1 MAHRAALDHIS
12 RRTENAR
19 DGMKFGIGQPV
30 RRYEDFR
37 LITGHGRY
45 TDDVTLPQSAQ
56 AFVLR
61 SPAAHARIKNID
73 ATAARRMPGVLFVA
87 TGEDVQADGLGDL
100 GCQTPL
106 ANRDGTPRH
115 DTPRPLLALGKVRY
129 VGQPVAFVVAA
140 TLSTARDAA
149 EAIEVEYE
157 PLAAVTDA
165 QEAIA
170 PGAPQLFDH
179 IAGNLVFD
187 WDNDMGDAKAT
198 AAAFAKA
205 AHVVSL
211 DLVNN
216 RVVANSMEPRNA
228 IADYNPA
235 TGRSTLYTATQGPH
249 FVRDP
254 LAEALLKIPKDQLRV
269 ITPNVG
275 GGFGMKAFV
284 YPEQALVVWASRKL
298 QRPVKWQEDRSEGFV
313 SDNQG
318 RDHTTRA
325 ELALDESGRFLGL
338 RVSTLANL
346 GAYLSPFGAFVP
358 TRSTDLVSGLYS
370 IGAIHV
376 NVKGVC
382 TNTVPVCAY
391 RGAGRP
397 EAAYLLE
404 RIVDAAARQ
413 LKTSPD
419 AIRRVNF
426 VPPSAM
432 PYTSVTKLVL
442 DSGEFEKVMDRCMAA
457 AEWTSFPKRR
467 ARSEDNGKLRGIGMA
482 TYTERC
488 GGGFPETAS
497 IEFRDERIEL
507 VMGNQEYGTG
517 LVTSYK
523 QLVSDQL
530 GIDADRIDVVM
541 GDTDRTPAGLTG
553 GSRAIAVGGAALH
566 EAGRTIIG
574 KASQIAAHLLEVSA
588 QDITFADGVFS
599 VPGTDLRIDLMD
611 VARAARDPAKLPSG
625 LEPGLDATH
634 HRVPPAQT
642 FPNGCHIVEVEI
654 DPETG
659 GVAIERYTIVDDFG
673 RTINPLLLEGQV
685 HGGIAQ
691 GIGQAL
697 LEHAVY
703 DSDSGQ
709 LLAGSFM
716 DYAMPRAGD
725 VPAFAFSTHNV
736 PSTSNPFGVKGAGEA
751 GSVGAPPAV
760 INAVVDALHR
770 RVGARHIDMPA
781 TPRRI
786 WETLN
791 GRH

>member
-1 MAHRAALDHIS
+1 
-12 RRTENAR
+12 
-19 DGMKFGIGQPV
+19 MKFGIGQPV
-30 RRYEDFR
+30 RRYEDLR

-45 TDDVTLPQSAQ
+45 TDDVTLPHAAH

-61 SPAAHARIKNID
+61 SPVAHANIKRID
-73 ATAARRMPGVLFVA
+73 VAAARRLPGVLFVA
-87 TGEDVQADGLGDL
+87 AGDDVSAEGLGDL
-100 GCQTPL
+100 GCL
-106 ANRDGTPRH
+106 AALNNRDGTPRH
-115 DTPRPLLALGKVRY
+115 DTPRPVLAQGKVRY
-129 VGQPVAFVVAA
+129 VGQPVAVAVA
-140 TLSTARDAA
+140 ETLNAARDGA
-149 EAIEVEYE
+149 EAIEIEYQ
-157 PLAAVTDA
+157 PLPVVTEARDA
-165 QEAIA
+165 LE
-170 PGAPQLFDH
+170 PGAAQLFDH

-187 WDNDMGDAKAT
+187 WDNDLGDAKAT
-198 AAAFAKA
+198 EAAFATA
-205 AHVVSL
+205 AHIVTL
-211 DLVNN
+211 ELVNN

-228 IADYNPA
+228 LADFEPA
-235 TGRSTLYTATQGPH
+235 TGRSILYTASQGPH

-254 LAEALLKIPKDQLRV
+254 LAEMILKMPKDKLRV

-275 GGFGMKAFV
+275 GGFGMKAFP
-284 YPEQALVVWASRKL
+284 YPEHALVVWASRKL
-298 QRPVKWQEDRSEGFV
+298 GRPVKWQEDRSEGFV

-318 RDHTTRA
+318 RDHTTHV
-325 ELALDESGRFLGL
+325 ELALDKSGRFLGL
-338 RVSTLANL
+338 RVSILANL

-358 TRSTDLVSGLYS
+358 TRSTDLVSGLYA

-413 LKTSPD
+413 LKMSPD

-432 PYTSVTKLVL
+432 PYTSVTHLVL
-442 DSGEFEKVMDRCMAA
+442 DSGEFEAVMDRCMAA
-457 AEWTSFPKRR
+457 AEWASFAKRR
-467 ARSEDNGKLRGIGMA
+467 TESERAGKLRGIGMA

-488 GGGFPETAS
+488 GGGFPETTS
-497 IEFRDERIEL
+497 IEFKDEQVEL

-517 LVTSYK
+517 LHTAYK
-523 QLVSDQL
+523 QIVSDQL
-530 GIDADRIDVVM
+530 GIDADRIDVIM
-541 GDTDRTPAGLTG
+541 GDTDRTPSGLTG
-553 GSRAIAVGGAALH
+553 GSRAIAVGGAALY

-574 KASQIAAHLLEVSA
+574 KGMQLASHLLEVSA
-588 QDITFADGVFS
+588 KDISFADGVFS
-599 VPGTDLRIDLMD
+599 VPGTDLRIDLLELAK
-611 VARAARDPAKLPSG
+611 VARDPAKLPPG
-625 LEPGLDATH
+625 MAAGLDTTH
-634 HRVPPAQT
+634 QRVPPAQT
-642 FPNGCHIVEVEI
+642 FPNGCHVVEVEI

-659 GVAIERYTIVDDFG
+659 TVAIERYTIVDDFG

-685 HGGIAQ
+685 HGGIVQ

-703 DSDSGQ
+703 DPDSGQ

-760 INAVVDALHR
+760 INAIVDALYHR
-770 RVGARHIDMPA
+770 AGIRHVDMPA
-781 TPRRI
+781 TPPQV
-786 WETLN
+786 WELLN
-791 GRH
+791 GKGNGAKAAVAAG

>member
-1 MAHRAALDHIS
+1 
-12 RRTENAR
+12 
-19 DGMKFGIGQPV
+19 MKFGIGQPM
-30 RRYEDFR
+30 RRHEDLR
-37 LITGHGRY
+37 LITGRGRY
-45 TDDVTLPQSAQ
+45 TDDIVLPETSH

-61 SPAAHARIKNID
+61 SPVAHARITRID
-73 ATAARRMPGVLFVA
+73 AAAARRMPGVLVVG
-87 TGEDVQADGLGDL
+87 TGEDIKAAGLGDIP
-100 GCQTPL
+100 CTTPL
-106 ANRDGTPRH
+106 VSRDGKPRH
-115 DTPRPLLALGKVRY
+115 DTPRPVLALGKVRH
-129 VGQPVAFVVAA
+129 VGQPVALVVAE
-140 TLSTARDAA
+140 TLAAARDAA
-149 EAIEVEYE
+149 EAIEVEYDAL
-157 PLAAVTDA
+157 PAVTDVKD
-165 QEAIA
+165 AIA
-170 PGAPQLFDH
+170 AGAPQLFDH
-179 IAGNLVFD
+179 VPGNVVFD

-198 AAAFAKA
+198 EAAFAKA
-205 AHVVSL
+205 ARVVTL

-228 IADYNPA
+228 MAEYDPA
-235 TGRSTLYTATQGPH
+235 SGRSTLYTATQGPH

-254 LAEALLKIPKDQLRV
+254 LAEIVLKMGKDKLRL

-284 YPEQALVVWASRKL
+284 YPEHALVVWASRKL
-298 QRPVKWQEDRSEGFV
+298 KRPVKWQEDRSEGFV

-318 RDHTTRA
+318 RDHATRA
-325 ELALDESGRFLGL
+325 ELALDKRGRFLGL
-338 RVSTLANL
+338 RVSILANI
-346 GAYLSPFGAFVP
+346 GAYLSPFGSFVP
-358 TRSTDLVSGLYS
+358 TRSTDLVSGLYA
-370 IGAIHV
+370 IGAIHI

-404 RIVDAAARQ
+404 RLVDAAARE
-413 LKTSPD
+413 LGKSPD

-426 VPPSAM
+426 VQPSAM
-432 PYTSVTKLVL
+432 PYTSATKLVL
-442 DSGEFEKVMDRCMAA
+442 DSGEFEKIMDRCMVE
-457 AEWTSFPKRR
+457 AEWSSFAKRR
-467 ARSEDNGKLRGIGMA
+467 RQSERDGRLRGIGMA

-497 IEFRDERIEL
+497 IEFKDEHIEL

-517 LVTSYK
+517 LVTAYK

-530 GIDADRIDVVM
+530 GVDADRIDVIM

-553 GSRAIAVGGAALH
+553 GSRALAVAGAALY
-566 EAGRTIIG
+566 EAGRTIVAKG
-574 KASQIAAHLLEVSA
+574 TQLAAHLLEVSA

-599 VPGTDLRIDLMD
+599 VPGTDLRLDVFD
-611 VARAARDPAKLPSG
+611 VAKAARDRAKLPPG
-625 LEPGLDATH
+625 MEPGLDTTH
-634 HRVPPAQT
+634 QRVPPAQT
-642 FPNGCHIVEVEI
+642 FPNGCHIVEIEI
-654 DPETG
+654 DPNTG
-659 GVAIERYTIVDDFG
+659 AVAIARYTVVDDFG

-685 HGGIAQ
+685 HGGIVQ

-703 DSDSGQ
+703 DPDSGQ

-725 VPAFAFSTHNV
+725 IPAFAFSTHNV
-736 PSTSNPFGVKGAGEA
+736 PTKANPLGVKGAGEA
-751 GSVGAPPAV
+751 GAVGAPPAV
-760 INAVVDALHR
+760 INAIVDALHR

-781 TPRRI
+781 TPRRV

-791 GRH
+791 GIN